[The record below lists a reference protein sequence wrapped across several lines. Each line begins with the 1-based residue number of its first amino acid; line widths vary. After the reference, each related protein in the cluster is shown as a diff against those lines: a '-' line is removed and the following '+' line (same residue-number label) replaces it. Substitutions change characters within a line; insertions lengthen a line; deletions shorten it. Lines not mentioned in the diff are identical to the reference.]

1 MNYWLSCFF
10 GLNLSQKFYV
20 HPDNLSRTLQQKEMS
35 AVKGWELADLS
46 VKTLQAL
53 QGYKPYKR
61 YKDIS
66 MPKVR
71 RMGKC
76 PIHPPV
82 Y

>member
-20 HPDNLSRTLQQKEMS
+20 HTDNLSRTLQQKEMS

-53 QGYKPYKR
+53 ARIQALQTLQGYFNAHSTKN
-61 YKDIS
+61 
-66 MPKVR
+66 
-71 RMGKC
+71 G
-76 PIHPPV
+76 
-82 Y
+82 